1 MSQSDRIASTCVVSC
16 ADVHQQG
23 MLEWDAGNSEVHVC
37 LSLVILGL
45 ALGKST
51 EMVLRIVALID
62 PISLVT

>member
-1 MSQSDRIASTCVVSC
+1 
-16 ADVHQQG
+16 